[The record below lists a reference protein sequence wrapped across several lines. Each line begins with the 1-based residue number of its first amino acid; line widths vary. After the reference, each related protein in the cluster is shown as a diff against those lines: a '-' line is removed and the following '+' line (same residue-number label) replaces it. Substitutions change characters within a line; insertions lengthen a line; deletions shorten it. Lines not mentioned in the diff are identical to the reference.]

1 MLNIDMVFQNKSIPS
16 TLVIRAGSF
25 FGITGKD
32 AVVCNFCNRKTEEFY
47 DALEIGDK

>member
-16 TLVIRAGSF
+16 TLVIRAG
-25 FGITGKD
+25 KD
-32 AVVCNFCNRKTEEFY
+32 AVVCNRKTEEFY